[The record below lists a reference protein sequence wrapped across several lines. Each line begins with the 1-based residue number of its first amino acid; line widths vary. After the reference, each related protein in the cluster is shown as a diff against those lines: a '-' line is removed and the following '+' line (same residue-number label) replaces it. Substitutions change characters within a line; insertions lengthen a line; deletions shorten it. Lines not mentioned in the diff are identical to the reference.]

1 MKMGLK
7 IFGALIVLLIATA
20 VGLIGVLSSM
30 DYGRYKDDLNKM
42 VQDATGRE
50 LTIAG
55 DLDLALSLT
64 PQLTVTDV
72 TFANAPWAG
81 DKPMV
86 TLNRLNA
93 QVALMPLLSGRLEID
108 FIELDGLDLVLQTDG
123 AGKANWEFAA
133 MSSQSEAGGVQ
144 KQVEK
149 TAQKL
154 KLTPSISAVRIRN
167 AHVTYI
173 DGATGAELESNFKRA
188 DFTAEGVNSPLK
200 GEFVVIYNDVAIQ
213 AQAELGSLGLLIASK
228 GAPFPV
234 NLKLSAE
241 NISADIVG
249 AIDQPSAGLAVNVR
263 VHAQAPDS
271 ATLSKLVG
279 VELPDVG
286 ALQGRANIS
295 GAGAAYSF
303 QGLEAT
309 LGNSDLT
316 GSADVDLSGKRPNVT
331 AKLSSALLDVNQLAG
346 LSAERKKDAPP
357 LERVFTTEPLP
368 FDLLKLVDAD
378 VRYSAKRALVDTL
391 SLTSVNAV
399 AKLKDGALK
408 LYPLQFI
415 FDEGRLSAR
424 LTVDGVQD
432 PPAIAAHASV
442 RGLDAGTL
450 AAMTG
455 QGRIVSLKLDGEVD
469 LKSAGVSTQ
478 SLAAALQGSV
488 NLIGR
493 NGQIHNEKFTDLTEG
508 IGSIMPWASNKDA
521 NKISC
526 FMAKL
531 PIKAGDAVAETVLL
545 DTNGVSVRVTGN
557 IDLPGE
563 LLHLTVNTSA
573 KSASLASFAVPI
585 RVKGALLKPRIDV
598 DPTEAVVGTVGNIV
612 LAPAKLIAG
621 LLSDT
626 ISLVASDAA
635 KKEAADKN
643 DPCLQALSGGK
654 TAKSKP
660 QTAPTTKDKPETKPV
675 DNSKSSGDPLKD
687 VEAVGEALEKL
698 F

>member
-1 MKMGLK
+1 MRTTFK

-20 VGLIGVLSSM
+20 VGLVAVLTSI
-30 DYGRYKDDLNKM
+30 DYGRYKDDLDKM

-64 PQLTVTDV
+64 PKLTVTDV

-81 DKPMV
+81 DRPMM

-93 QVALMPLLSGRLEID
+93 QVALRPLLSGRLEID
-108 FIELDGLDLVLQTDG
+108 FIELDGLELVLQTDG
-123 AGKANWEFAA
+123 AGKANWEFATIA
-133 MSSQSEAGGVQ
+133 SQPDAGDVQ

-154 KLTPSISAVRIRN
+154 KLTPSVSAVRIRN

-173 DGATGAELESNFKRA
+173 DGATGAELEGDFKRA
-188 DFTAEGVNSPLK
+188 DFTAEGVDSPLK
-200 GEFVVIYNDVAIQ
+200 GEFVAIYNDVAVQ

-234 NLKLSAE
+234 NLKVSAG
-241 NISADIVG
+241 NVSADIVG
-249 AIDQPSAGLAVNVR
+249 SIDQPSAGMAVNMR
-263 VHAQAPDS
+263 IHAQAPGS
-271 ATLSKLVG
+271 KSLSKLAG
-279 VELPDVG
+279 VVLPDVG
-286 ALQGRANIS
+286 ALNVRANVS
-295 GAGAAYSF
+295 GAGAAFSV

-309 LGNSDLT
+309 LGNSDLN
-316 GSADVDLSGKRPNVT
+316 GSADLDMSHERPSVT

-346 LSAERKKDAPP
+346 LNAQRKDDAPP
-357 LERVFTTEPLP
+357 LERVFTTDPLP
-368 FDLLKLVDAD
+368 FELLKLADAD
-378 VRYSAKRALVDTL
+378 LRYSAKRVRVDTL
-391 SLTSVNAV
+391 SLTSVDAV

-408 LYPLQFI
+408 LYPMQFT

-424 LTVDGVQD
+424 VTVDGAQD
-432 PPAIAAHASV
+432 APAIAMHASV

-469 LKSAGVSTQ
+469 LKSAGASTQ
-478 SLAAALQGSV
+478 ALAAALQGSV
-488 NLIGR
+488 NFIGR

-508 IGSIMPWASNKDA
+508 IGSILPWASNKDA

-545 DTNGVSVRVTGN
+545 DTSGVSVRVTGN

-573 KSASLASFAVPI
+573 KTNSLASFAVPI

-598 DPTEAVVGTVGNIV
+598 DPTEAVVGTVGNVV

-626 ISLVASDAA
+626 ASLVASD
-635 KKEAADKN
+635 KVLKEAADKN
-643 DPCLQALSGGK
+643 DPCVQALSGGK
-654 TAKSKP
+654 TAKSNP
-660 QTAPTTKDKPETKPV
+660 QTATTTKDKPETKPE

-687 VEAVGEALEKL
+687 VEAVGKALEKL